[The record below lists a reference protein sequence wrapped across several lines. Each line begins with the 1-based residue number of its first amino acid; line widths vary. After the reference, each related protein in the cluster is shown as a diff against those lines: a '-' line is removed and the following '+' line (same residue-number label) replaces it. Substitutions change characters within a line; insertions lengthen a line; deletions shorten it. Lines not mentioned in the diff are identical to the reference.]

1 MSPGRPCDPCSG
13 GYLSFCGCTSSGE
26 ALFVDSGR
34 RPVLD
39 AHKTMAVRDAL
50 GHQSRLGS
58 KAGWLTIVVIPN
70 LYPAVWQCFRGLTL
84 TKPFLSS
91 GSWVNVEMFD

>member
-1 MSPGRPCDPCSG
+1 MSPGRLCDLCFE

-39 AHKTMAVRDAL
+39 AHEAMAVRDVL
-50 GHQSRLGS
+50 GHPSRLGS

-70 LYPAVWQCFRGLTL
+70 LYP
-84 TKPFLSS
+84 
-91 GSWVNVEMFD
+91 GSLEMFAGPHS